1 MSDEGKQ
8 DHWAELASLLGAE
21 PRPTEQPVEKQP
33 PSVPLAAEA
42 ELAEPPRTPRTFV
55 APPAKRTT
63 SDWGRLAEVLGIEVP
78 VDEPPPPP
86 PAARKVER
94 TEPVEEP
101 IPEDSM
107 PEELPDSAPAVVFA
121 SVDTEAETVEV
132 REVLPEEEGE
142 EPADLSSS
150 VEAVDTEEG
159 ASEAT
164 TAPEDRER
172 PGRRRRKRR
181 RRGRRPDDS
190 TAARPTEMGDV
201 ELELPET
208 TEETPEEAEELPAPQ
223 ESEEFAVA
231 EESEGQPVSQEEESE
246 EKGSE
251 RPRRRRRRR
260 RRRGPSHEGE
270 TAGSVEG
277 PRESAS
283 DVGEESV
290 EAEDLAVPED
300 LVEQDD
306 LLEQEE
312 ASPVAE
318 DELAEEESAG
328 DLSDLDDDVE
338 KASHH
343 GIPTWDEAVGIVVA
357 ANLEARARNPA
368 GSPRGRG
375 GRGRGGRG

>member
-33 PSVPLAAEA
+33 PSVPPAAEA
-42 ELAEPPRTPRTFV
+42 ELAEPPRTPRTFA
-55 APPAKRTT
+55 APAAKRTA

-86 PAARKVER
+86 AARRVER

-101 IPEDSM
+101 MAEEPMVEEPM
-107 PEELPDSAPAVVFA
+107 AEELPDSAPAVVFA
-121 SVDTEAETVEV
+121 SVDTEPEAFEV

-142 EPADLSSS
+142 PTDLSSL
-150 VEAVDTEEG
+150 VETEEG
-159 ASEAT
+159 APEAT
-164 TAPEDRER
+164 TAPGDRER

-190 TAARPTEMGDV
+190 AAARPTETGDV

-208 TEETPEEAEELPAPQ
+208 TEQTPEEAEELPAPQ
-223 ESEEFAVA
+223 ESEEFAVS
-231 EESEGQPVSQEEESE
+231 EESEGQSASQEEESE
-246 EKGSE
+246 ERGSE

-260 RRRGPSHEGE
+260 RRRGPSREGE

-277 PRESAS
+277 LQEPAA
-283 DVGEESV
+283 DAGEESV
-290 EAEDLAVPED
+290 EAEDLAGPEE

-312 ASPVAE
+312 AGPV
-318 DELAEEESAG
+318 AEEESAG

-343 GIPTWDEAVGIVVA
+343 GIPTWDEAVGIVIA

>member
-21 PRPTEQPVEKQP
+21 PRPAEQPVQKQP
-33 PSVPLAAEA
+33 PSVPPAAKS
-42 ELAEPPRTPRTFV
+42 ELAEPPRASRTVVTP
-55 APPAKRTT
+55 AAKRTT

-78 VDEPPPPP
+78 VEELPPAP

-94 TEPVEEP
+94 TEAVEEP
-101 IPEDSM
+101 M
-107 PEELPDSAPAVVFA
+107 PEEQPDSAPAVVFA
-121 SVDTEAETVEV
+121 SVDTEPEAVEV
-132 REVLPEEEGE
+132 REVLPEDEGE
-142 EPADLSSS
+142 EPAELSNS
-150 VEAVDTEEG
+150 VETVDTEEG
-159 ASEAT
+159 ASEAG
-164 TAPEDRER
+164 TASEDRER

-190 TAARPTEMGDV
+190 TAARPAETGEV
-201 ELELPET
+201 ELESPET
-208 TEETPEEAEELPAPQ
+208 SEEVPEEVEEFPAPQ
-223 ESEEFAVA
+223 ESEEFAFS
-231 EESEGQPVSQEEESE
+231 EEVEGQPASQEEASE

-260 RRRGPSHEGE
+260 RRRGPSREGE

-277 PRESAS
+277 PREPAA
-283 DVGEESV
+283 DAGEESV
-290 EAEDLAVPED
+290 EQEDLAEPED

-306 LLEQEE
+306 LLEQDEP
-312 ASPVAE
+312 SPVAE
-318 DELAEEESAG
+318 DETAG

-343 GIPTWDEAVGIVVA
+343 GIPTWDEAVGIVIA